1 MDFSSVQASLS
12 KSAVNLIASNQ
23 IKWPEE
29 NYHGTV
35 EVTNNGSKIFYW
47 LFPARE
53 NPENAP

>member
-1 MDFSSVQASLS
+1 MQASLS